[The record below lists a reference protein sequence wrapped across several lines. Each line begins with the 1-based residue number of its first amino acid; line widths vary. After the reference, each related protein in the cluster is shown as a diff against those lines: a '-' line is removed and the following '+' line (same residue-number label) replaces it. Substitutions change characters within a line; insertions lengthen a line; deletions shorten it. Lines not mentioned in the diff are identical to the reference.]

1 MAYSFVYFSYH
12 FKVTNNLFF
21 FFTEGAVGF
30 TEKPSA
36 TLYFMKG
43 STATMKW
50 DYEVDDREVEL
61 KYIIWRVRN
70 KTDYNFYPLLFE
82 DNKGNVNISTKMPQ
96 VYVGRVEKTG
106 RATLVIKNLTYED
119 TTRYICILDQKVG
132 HDVYSPVELVVTGT
146 GF

>member
-1 MAYSFVYFSYH
+1 
-12 FKVTNNLFF
+12 
-21 FFTEGAVGF
+21 
-30 TEKPSA
+30 
-36 TLYFMKG
+36 MKG

-50 DYEVDDREVEL
+50 DYKVDDREVKL

-82 DNKGNVNISTKMPQ
+82 DNKGNVNISTKIPQ
-96 VYVGRVEKTG
+96 VYVGRVEKIG

-119 TTRYICILDQKVG
+119 TTRYTCILDQKVG

-146 GF
+146 GTGF

>member
-12 FKVTNNLFF
+12 FKVTNNLFFF

-82 DNKGNVNISTKMPQ
+82 DNKGNVNISTKIPQ
-96 VYVGRVEKTG
+96 VYVGRVEKIG
-106 RATLVIKNLTYED
+106 RATLVIKNLSYED
-119 TTRYICILDQKVG
+119 TTRYIWIHSFLMNFFLWQVD
-132 HDVYSPVELVVTGT
+132 YT
-146 GF
+146 